1 MTKIKNIISTKFNN
15 VMKLLIIALTAL
27 KSNKT
32 RFFLA
37 SLGIMIG
44 IAAVIVMV
52 AIGKG
57 SQHEVMTVIAKM
69 GENLLTINAG
79 EMKRRGGRLRLS
91 GNVTTLNLRD
101 VDYLSKEVD
110 GITFVA
116 PFEIKEMK
124 VKYLQVLTSTNVA
137 GSTLEFL
144 ETRNYRIA
152 SGEMFTEMD
161 QKLGARVGVVGK
173 TVIKNMLGGEDP
185 LGKTVRINAIP
196 FRIIGIFESKGLDS
210 DGIDQDDILLIPI
223 KSMLRRI
230 LNQNHIST
238 IYVKAGSRRNIE
250 RVSVRIKTVLRDRH
264 KIADDAENDFT
275 IISQIDLENLKAE
288 TSELFTR
295 LIVGVAAI
303 SLVVGGIG
311 ILAVMLISVKE
322 RTHEIGVRRAVG
334 ATKGDIV
341 GQFLFESI
349 LIGLFG
355 GFFGVVLG
363 VGITFGA
370 STWGAENLLLD
381 ANSIYISTSVCMMIG
396 VIFGL
401 FPAIKASRLD
411 PMVALTVE

>member
-1 MTKIKNIISTKFNN
+1 
-15 VMKLLIIALTAL
+15 MKLLIIALTAL

-57 SQHEVMTVIAKM
+57 SHHEVMNVIAKM

-79 EMKRRGGRLRLS
+79 EMKRRGGRLRLA

-101 VDYLSKEVD
+101 VDYLSQEVS
-110 GITFVA
+110 GLTLVA

-124 VKYLQVLTSTNVA
+124 VKYLQVLTATNVA
-137 GSTLEFL
+137 GSTPEFL
-144 ETRNYRIA
+144 KTRNYQIA
-152 SGEMFTEMD
+152 SGEMFNERD
-161 QKLGARVGVVGK
+161 QKLRAKVAVVGN
-173 TVIKNMLGGEDP
+173 TVIKNMFGEDDP

-196 FRIIGIFESKGLDS
+196 FKVIGVFEGKGLDS

-223 KSMLRRI
+223 TSMLRRL
-230 LNQNHIST
+230 LNQNYIST
-238 IYVKAGSRRNIE
+238 IYAKADSRENIDRVAVK
-250 RVSVRIKTVLRDRH
+250 IKTLLRDRH
-264 KIADDAENDFT
+264 KISDDAEDDFT
-275 IISQIDLENLKAE
+275 IISQLDLENLKAE

-322 RTHEIGVRRAVG
+322 RTREIGVRRAVG

-355 GFFGVVLG
+355 GCSGVVLG
-363 VGITFGA
+363 VGITLGITA
-370 STWGAENLLLD
+370 WGIGNLVLD
-381 ANSIYISTSVCMMIG
+381 MQSIYISTGVCTAIG
-396 VIFGL
+396 IMFGL

>member
-1 MTKIKNIISTKFNN
+1 MKLFARFI
-15 VMKLLIIALTAL
+15 VKLLIIALTAL

-124 VKYLQVLTSTNVA
+124 VKHLQVLTSTNVA

-230 LNQNHIST
+230 LNQNYIST
-238 IYVKAGSRRNIE
+238 IYAKADSRRNIE
-250 RVSVRIKTVLRDRH
+250 RVAAKIKTVLRDRH

-322 RTHEIGVRRAVG
+322 RTHEIGIRRAVG

-396 VIFGL
+396 LIFGL

>member
-1 MTKIKNIISTKFNN
+1 
-15 VMKLLIIALTAL
+15 VKLLIIALTAL

-230 LNQNHIST
+230 LNQNYIST
-238 IYVKAGSRRNIE
+238 IYAKADSRRNIE
-250 RVSVRIKTVLRDRH
+250 RVAAKIKTVLRDRH

-322 RTHEIGVRRAVG
+322 RTHEIGIRRAVG

-396 VIFGL
+396 IIFGL

>member
-1 MTKIKNIISTKFNN
+1 
-15 VMKLLIIALTAL
+15 MKLLIIALTAL

-57 SQHEVMTVIAKM
+57 SHHEIMNVIAKM

-79 EMKRRGGRLRLS
+79 EMKRRGGRLRLA

-101 VDYLSKEVD
+101 VDYLSQEVS
-110 GITFVA
+110 GLTLVA

-124 VKYLQVLTSTNVA
+124 VKYLQVLTATNVA
-137 GSTLEFL
+137 GSTPEFL
-144 ETRNYRIA
+144 KTRNYQIA
-152 SGEMFTEMD
+152 SGEMFNERD
-161 QKLGARVGVVGK
+161 QKLRAKVAVVGN
-173 TVIKNMLGGEDP
+173 TVIKNMFGEDDP
-185 LGKTVRINAIP
+185 LGKIVRINAIP
-196 FRIIGIFESKGLDS
+196 FKIIGVFEGKGLDS

-223 KSMLRRI
+223 NSMLRRL
-230 LNQNHIST
+230 LNQNYIST
-238 IYVKAGSRRNIE
+238 IYAKADSRENIDRVAVK
-250 RVSVRIKTVLRDRH
+250 IKTLLRDRH
-264 KIADDAENDFT
+264 KISDDAEDDFT
-275 IISQIDLENLKAE
+275 IISQLDLENLKAE

-322 RTHEIGVRRAVG
+322 RTREIGVRRAVG

-355 GFFGVVLG
+355 GCFGVVLG
-363 VGITFGA
+363 VGITLGITA
-370 STWGAENLLLD
+370 WGIGNLILD
-381 ANSIYISTSVCMMIG
+381 MQSIYISTGVCTAIG
-396 VIFGL
+396 IMFGL

>member
-1 MTKIKNIISTKFNN
+1 
-15 VMKLLIIALTAL
+15 MKLLIIALSAL

-57 SQHEVMTVIAKM
+57 SHHEVMNVIAKM

-79 EMKRRGGRLRLS
+79 EMKRRGGRLRLA

-101 VDYLSKEVD
+101 VDYLSQEVS
-110 GITFVA
+110 GLTLVA

-124 VKYLQVLTSTNVA
+124 VKYLQVLTATNVA
-137 GSTLEFL
+137 GSTPEFL
-144 ETRNYRIA
+144 KTRNYQIA
-152 SGEMFTEMD
+152 SGEMFNERD
-161 QKLGARVGVVGK
+161 QKLRAKVAVVGN
-173 TVIKNMLGGEDP
+173 TVIKNMFGEDDP

-196 FRIIGIFESKGLDS
+196 FKIIGVFEGKGLDS

-223 KSMLRRI
+223 TSMLRRL
-230 LNQNHIST
+230 LNQNYIST
-238 IYVKAGSRRNIE
+238 IYAKADSRENIDRVAVK
-250 RVSVRIKTVLRDRH
+250 IKTLLRDRH
-264 KIADDAENDFT
+264 KISDDAEDDFT
-275 IISQIDLENLKAE
+275 IISQLDLENLKAE

-322 RTHEIGVRRAVG
+322 RTREIGVRRAVG

-355 GFFGVVLG
+355 GCFGVVLG
-363 VGITFGA
+363 AGITLGITA
-370 STWGAENLLLD
+370 WGIGNLILD
-381 ANSIYISTSVCMMIG
+381 MQSIYISTGVCTAIG
-396 VIFGL
+396 IMFGL

>member
-1 MTKIKNIISTKFNN
+1 
-15 VMKLLIIALTAL
+15 MKLFARFTMKSLIIALTAL

-69 GENLLTINAG
+69 GENLLTVNAG

-110 GITFVA
+110 GITFAA

-124 VKYLQVLTSTNVA
+124 AKYLQVLTSTNVA
-137 GSTLEFL
+137 GSTLRFL

-152 SGEMFTEMD
+152 SGEMFSEMD
-161 QKLGARVGVVGK
+161 QKLGARVAIVGK
-173 TVIKNMLGGEDP
+173 TVIKNMFGGEDP

-196 FRIIGIFESKGLDS
+196 FRIVGVFESKGLDS

-230 LNQNHIST
+230 LNQNYIST
-238 IYVKAGSRRNIE
+238 IYVKADSRRNIE
-250 RVSVRIKTVLRDRH
+250 RVAAKIKTVLRDRH

-322 RTHEIGVRRAVG
+322 RTHEIGIRRAVG

-341 GQFLFESI
+341 GQFLLESI

-363 VGITFGA
+363 IGITFGA

-381 ANSIYISTSVCMMIG
+381 ANSIYISTSVCMIIG
-396 VIFGL
+396 IIFGL

-411 PMVALTVE
+411 PMVALTIE

>member
-1 MTKIKNIISTKFNN
+1 MKLFARFI
-15 VMKLLIIALTAL
+15 VKLLIIALTAL

-124 VKYLQVLTSTNVA
+124 VKYLQVLTSTNIA

-230 LNQNHIST
+230 LNQNYIST
-238 IYVKAGSRRNIE
+238 IYAKADSRRNIE
-250 RVSVRIKTVLRDRH
+250 RVAAKIKTVLRDRH

-322 RTHEIGVRRAVG
+322 RTHEIGIRRAVG

-370 STWGAENLLLD
+370 SIWGAENLLLD
-381 ANSIYISTSVCMMIG
+381 VNSIYISTSVCMMIG

>member
-1 MTKIKNIISTKFNN
+1 
-15 VMKLLIIALTAL
+15 MKLLIIALTAL

-57 SQHEVMTVIAKM
+57 SQHEVMAVIAKM

-101 VDYLSKEVD
+101 VDYLSKEV
-110 GITFVA
+110 GGVTFLA

-144 ETRNYRIA
+144 ETRNYEIA

-161 QKLGARVGVVGK
+161 QKLGARVAVVGK

-230 LNQNHIST
+230 LNQSHIST

-250 RVSVRIKTVLRDRH
+250 RVSARIKTALRDRH
-264 KIADDAENDFT
+264 KITDGAENDFT

-295 LIVGVAAI
+295 LIVGVASI
-303 SLVVGGIG
+303 SLIVGGIG

-341 GQFLFESI
+341 GQFLLESI

-355 GFFGVVLG
+355 GCFGVVLG
-363 VGITFGA
+363 VGITFGL

-381 ANSIYISTSVCMMIG
+381 ANSIYISTSVCMIIG

>member
-1 MTKIKNIISTKFNN
+1 
-15 VMKLLIIALTAL
+15 MKLLIIALTAL
-27 KSNKT
+27 NSNKT

-57 SQHEVMTVIAKM
+57 SQHEVMSVIAKM

-91 GNVTTLNLRD
+91 GNVNTLNLRD
-101 VDYLSKEVD
+101 VNYLSKEVD
-110 GITFVA
+110 GIAFIA

-144 ETRNYRIA
+144 ETRNYRIT
-152 SGEMFTEMD
+152 SGEMFSEMD
-161 QKLGARVGVVGK
+161 QKLGARVAVVGK
-173 TVIKNMLGGEDP
+173 TVIKNMLGGDP

-196 FRIIGIFESKGLDS
+196 FRIIGVFESKGLDS
-210 DGIDQDDILLIPI
+210 DGIDQDEILLIPI

-230 LNQNHIST
+230 LNQSHIST
-238 IYVKAGSRRNIE
+238 IYVKADSRRNIE
-250 RVSVRIKTVLRDRH
+250 RVAAKIKTELRDRH

-275 IISQIDLENLKAE
+275 IVSQIDLENLKAE

-322 RTHEIGVRRAVG
+322 RTHEIGIRRAVG

-341 GQFLFESI
+341 GQFLLESI
-349 LIGLFG
+349 IIGLFG

-370 STWGAENLLLD
+370 SILGAENLLLD

>member
-1 MTKIKNIISTKFNN
+1 
-15 VMKLLIIALTAL
+15 VKLLIIALTAL
-27 KSNKT
+27 NSNKT
-32 RFFLA
+32 RFILA

-57 SQHEVMTVIAKM
+57 SQHEVMSVIAKM

-79 EMKRRGGRLRLS
+79 EMKRRGGRLRLF
-91 GNVTTLNLRD
+91 GNVNTLNLRD
-101 VDYLSKEVD
+101 VNYLSKEVD
-110 GITFVA
+110 GIAFIA

-144 ETRNYRIA
+144 ETRNYSIT
-152 SGEMFTEMD
+152 SGEMFSEMD
-161 QKLGARVGVVGK
+161 QKLGARVAVVGK

-196 FRIIGIFESKGLDS
+196 FRIIGVFESKGLDS
-210 DGIDQDDILLIPI
+210 DGIDQDEILLIPI

-230 LNQNHIST
+230 LNQSHIST
-238 IYVKAGSRRNIE
+238 IYVKADSRRNIE
-250 RVSVRIKTVLRDRH
+250 KVAAKIKTELRDRH
-264 KIADDAENDFT
+264 RIADDAENDFT
-275 IISQIDLENLKAE
+275 IVSQIDLENLKAE

-322 RTHEIGVRRAVG
+322 RTHEIGIRRAVG

-341 GQFLFESI
+341 GQFLLESI
-349 LIGLFG
+349 IIGLFG

-370 STWGAENLLLD
+370 SILGAENLLLD

>member
-1 MTKIKNIISTKFNN
+1 MKLFARFI
-15 VMKLLIIALTAL
+15 VKLLIIALTAL

-173 TVIKNMLGGEDP
+173 TVIKNMLGEEDP

-230 LNQNHIST
+230 LNQNYIST
-238 IYVKAGSRRNIE
+238 IYVKADSRRNIE
-250 RVSVRIKTVLRDRH
+250 RVAEKIKTVLRDRH

-322 RTHEIGVRRAVG
+322 RTHEIGIRRAVG

-355 GFFGVVLG
+355 GFFGVALG

>member
-1 MTKIKNIISTKFNN
+1 MKLFARFI
-15 VMKLLIIALTAL
+15 VKLLIIALTAL

-124 VKYLQVLTSTNVA
+124 VKYLQVLTSTNIA

-230 LNQNHIST
+230 LNQNYIST
-238 IYVKAGSRRNIE
+238 IYAKADSRRNIE
-250 RVSVRIKTVLRDRH
+250 RVAAKIKTVLRDRH

-295 LIVGVAAI
+295 LIVCVAAI

-322 RTHEIGVRRAVG
+322 RTHEIGIRRAVG

-396 VIFGL
+396 IIFGL

>member
-1 MTKIKNIISTKFNN
+1 MKLFARFI
-15 VMKLLIIALTAL
+15 VKLLIIALTAL

-124 VKYLQVLTSTNVA
+124 VKYLQVLTSTNIA

-230 LNQNHIST
+230 LNQNYIST
-238 IYVKAGSRRNIE
+238 IYAKADSRRNIE
-250 RVSVRIKTVLRDRH
+250 RVAAKIKTVLRDRH

-295 LIVGVAAI
+295 LIVCVAAI

-322 RTHEIGVRRAVG
+322 RTHEIGIRRAVG

>member
-1 MTKIKNIISTKFNN
+1 MKLFARFI
-15 VMKLLIIALTAL
+15 VKLLIIALTAL

-161 QKLGARVGVVGK
+161 QKLGARVAVVGK

-223 KSMLRRI
+223 KSMLRRL
-230 LNQNHIST
+230 LNQNYIST
-238 IYVKAGSRRNIE
+238 IYAKADSRENID
-250 RVSVRIKTVLRDRH
+250 RVAAKIKTLLRDRH
-264 KIADDAENDFT
+264 KISDDAEDDFT
-275 IISQIDLENLKAE
+275 IISQLDLENLKAE

-322 RTHEIGVRRAVG
+322 RTREIGVRRAVG

-355 GFFGVVLG
+355 GCFGVVLG
-363 VGITFGA
+363 VGITLGITA
-370 STWGAENLLLD
+370 WGIGNLILD
-381 ANSIYISTSVCMMIG
+381 MQSIYISTGVCTAIG
-396 VIFGL
+396 IMFGL

>member
-1 MTKIKNIISTKFNN
+1 
-15 VMKLLIIALTAL
+15 VKLLIIALTAL
-27 KSNKT
+27 NSNKT

-57 SQHEVMTVIAKM
+57 SQHEVMSVIAKM

-91 GNVTTLNLRD
+91 GNVNTLNLRD
-101 VDYLSKEVD
+101 VNYLSKEVD
-110 GITFVA
+110 GIAFIA

-144 ETRNYRIA
+144 ETRNYRIT
-152 SGEMFTEMD
+152 SGEMFSEMD
-161 QKLGARVGVVGK
+161 QKLGARVAVVGK
-173 TVIKNMLGGEDP
+173 TVIKNMLGGGDP

-196 FRIIGIFESKGLDS
+196 FRIIGVFESKGLDS
-210 DGIDQDDILLIPI
+210 DGIDQDEILLIPI

-230 LNQNHIST
+230 LNQSHIST
-238 IYVKAGSRRNIE
+238 IYVKADSRRNIE
-250 RVSVRIKTVLRDRH
+250 RVAAKIKTELRDRH

-275 IISQIDLENLKAE
+275 IVSQIDLENLKAE

-322 RTHEIGVRRAVG
+322 RTHEIGIRRAVG

-341 GQFLFESI
+341 GQFLLESI
-349 LIGLFG
+349 IIGLFG

-370 STWGAENLLLD
+370 SILGAENLLLD
-381 ANSIYISTSVCMMIG
+381 ANSIYISTSVCMVIG

>member
-1 MTKIKNIISTKFNN
+1 MKLFARFI
-15 VMKLLIIALTAL
+15 VKLLIIALTAL

-196 FRIIGIFESKGLDS
+196 FRIIGIFGSKGLDS

-230 LNQNHIST
+230 LNQNYIST
-238 IYVKAGSRRNIE
+238 IYAKADSRRNIE
-250 RVSVRIKTVLRDRH
+250 RVAAKIKTVLRDRH

-322 RTHEIGVRRAVG
+322 RTHEIGIRRAVG

>member
-1 MTKIKNIISTKFNN
+1 
-15 VMKLLIIALTAL
+15 MKLLIIALTAL

-57 SQHEVMTVIAKM
+57 SHHEVMNVIAKM

-79 EMKRRGGRLRLS
+79 EMKRRGGRLRLA

-101 VDYLSKEVD
+101 VDYLSQEVS
-110 GITFVA
+110 GLTLVA

-124 VKYLQVLTSTNVA
+124 VKYLQVLTATNVA
-137 GSTLEFL
+137 GSTPEFL
-144 ETRNYRIA
+144 KTRNYQIA
-152 SGEMFTEMD
+152 SGEMFNERD
-161 QKLGARVGVVGK
+161 QKLRAKVAVVGN
-173 TVIKNMLGGEDP
+173 TVIKNMFGEDDP

-196 FRIIGIFESKGLDS
+196 FKVIGVFEGKGLDS
-210 DGIDQDDILLIPI
+210 DGVDQDDILLIPI
-223 KSMLRRI
+223 TSMLRRL
-230 LNQNHIST
+230 LNQNYIST
-238 IYVKAGSRRNIE
+238 IYAKADSRENIDRVAVK
-250 RVSVRIKTVLRDRH
+250 IKTLLRDRH
-264 KIADDAENDFT
+264 KISDDAEDDFT
-275 IISQIDLENLKAE
+275 IISQLDLENLKAE

-322 RTHEIGVRRAVG
+322 RTREIGVRRAVG

-355 GFFGVVLG
+355 GCSGVVLG
-363 VGITFGA
+363 VGITLGITA
-370 STWGAENLLLD
+370 WGIGNLILD
-381 ANSIYISTSVCMMIG
+381 MQSIYVSTGVCTAIG
-396 VIFGL
+396 IMFGL

>member
-1 MTKIKNIISTKFNN
+1 MKLFARFI
-15 VMKLLIIALTAL
+15 VKLLIIALTAL

-161 QKLGARVGVVGK
+161 QKLGARVGGVGK
-173 TVIKNMLGGEDP
+173 TVIKNMLRGEDP

-230 LNQNHIST
+230 LNQNYIST
-238 IYVKAGSRRNIE
+238 IYAKADSRRNIE

-322 RTHEIGVRRAVG
+322 RTHEIGIRRAVG

-355 GFFGVVLG
+355 GCFGVVLG
-363 VGITFGA
+363 AGITLGITA
-370 STWGAENLLLD
+370 WGIGNLILD
-381 ANSIYISTSVCMMIG
+381 MQSIYISTGVCTAIG
-396 VIFGL
+396 IMFGL

>member
-1 MTKIKNIISTKFNN
+1 
-15 VMKLLIIALTAL
+15 MKLLIIALTAL
-27 KSNKT
+27 NSNKT

-37 SLGIMIG
+37 SIGIMIG

-57 SQHEVMTVIAKM
+57 SQHEVMSVIAKM

-91 GNVTTLNLRD
+91 GNVNTLNLRD
-101 VDYLSKEVD
+101 VNYLSKEVD
-110 GITFVA
+110 GIAFIA

-144 ETRNYRIA
+144 ETRNYRIT
-152 SGEMFTEMD
+152 SGEMFSEMD
-161 QKLGARVGVVGK
+161 QKLGARVAVVGK
-173 TVIKNMLGGEDP
+173 TVIKNMLGGGDP

-196 FRIIGIFESKGLDS
+196 FRIIGVFESKGLDS
-210 DGIDQDDILLIPI
+210 DGIDQDEILLIPI

-230 LNQNHIST
+230 LNQSHIST
-238 IYVKAGSRRNIE
+238 IYVKADSRRNIE
-250 RVSVRIKTVLRDRH
+250 RVAAKIKTELRDRH
-264 KIADDAENDFT
+264 KIEDDAENDFT
-275 IISQIDLENLKAE
+275 IVSQIDLENLKAE

-322 RTHEIGVRRAVG
+322 RTHEIGIRRAVG

-341 GQFLFESI
+341 GQFLLESI
-349 LIGLFG
+349 IIGLFG

-370 STWGAENLLLD
+370 SILGAENLLLD

>member
-1 MTKIKNIISTKFNN
+1 
-15 VMKLLIIALTAL
+15 MKLLIIALTAL

-57 SQHEVMTVIAKM
+57 SHHEVMNVIAKM
-69 GENLLTINAG
+69 GENLLAINAG
-79 EMKRRGGRLRLS
+79 EMKRRGGRLRLA

-101 VDYLSKEVD
+101 VDYLSQEVS
-110 GITFVA
+110 GLTLVA

-124 VKYLQVLTSTNVA
+124 VKYLQVLTATNVA
-137 GSTLEFL
+137 GSTPEFL
-144 ETRNYRIA
+144 KTRNYQIA
-152 SGEMFTEMD
+152 SGEMFNERD
-161 QKLGARVGVVGK
+161 QKLRAKVAVVGN
-173 TVIKNMLGGEDP
+173 TVIKNMFGEDDP

-196 FRIIGIFESKGLDS
+196 FKVIGVFEGKGLDS
-210 DGIDQDDILLIPI
+210 DGVDQDDILLIPI
-223 KSMLRRI
+223 TSMLRRL
-230 LNQNHIST
+230 LNQNYIST
-238 IYVKAGSRRNIE
+238 IYAKADSRENID
-250 RVSVRIKTVLRDRH
+250 RVALKIKTLLRDRH
-264 KIADDAENDFT
+264 KISDDAEDDFT
-275 IISQIDLENLKAE
+275 IISQLDLENLKAE

-322 RTHEIGVRRAVG
+322 RTREIGVRRAVG

-355 GFFGVVLG
+355 GCSGVVLG
-363 VGITFGA
+363 VGITLGITA
-370 STWGAENLLLD
+370 WGIGNLVLD
-381 ANSIYISTSVCMMIG
+381 MQSIYISTGVCTAIG
-396 VIFGL
+396 IMFGL

>member
-1 MTKIKNIISTKFNN
+1 
-15 VMKLLIIALTAL
+15 MKLLIIALTAL

-57 SQHEVMTVIAKM
+57 SHHEVMNVIAKM

-79 EMKRRGGRLRLS
+79 EMKRRGGRLRLA

-101 VDYLSKEVD
+101 VDYLSQEVS
-110 GITFVA
+110 GLTLVA

-124 VKYLQVLTSTNVA
+124 VKYLQVLTATNVA
-137 GSTLEFL
+137 GSTPEFL
-144 ETRNYRIA
+144 KTRNYQIA
-152 SGEMFTEMD
+152 SGEMFNERD
-161 QKLGARVGVVGK
+161 QKLRAKVAVVGN
-173 TVIKNMLGGEDP
+173 TVIKNMFGEDDP

-196 FRIIGIFESKGLDS
+196 FKVIGVFEGKGLDS
-210 DGIDQDDILLIPI
+210 DGVDQDDILLIPI
-223 KSMLRRI
+223 TSMLRRL
-230 LNQNHIST
+230 LNQNYIST
-238 IYVKAGSRRNIE
+238 IYAKADSRENID
-250 RVSVRIKTVLRDRH
+250 RVALKIKTLLRDRH
-264 KIADDAENDFT
+264 KISDDAEDDFT
-275 IISQIDLENLKAE
+275 IISQLDLENLKAE

-322 RTHEIGVRRAVG
+322 RTREIGVRRAVG

-355 GFFGVVLG
+355 GCSGVVLG
-363 VGITFGA
+363 VGITLGITA
-370 STWGAENLLLD
+370 WGIGNLVLD
-381 ANSIYISTSVCMMIG
+381 MQSIYISTGVCTAIG
-396 VIFGL
+396 IMFGL

>member
-1 MTKIKNIISTKFNN
+1 MKLFARFI
-15 VMKLLIIALTAL
+15 VKLLIIALTAL

-101 VDYLSKEVD
+101 VDYLSKEID

-161 QKLGARVGVVGK
+161 QKLGARVAVVGK

-230 LNQNHIST
+230 LNQNYIST
-238 IYVKAGSRRNIE
+238 IYAKADSRRNIE
-250 RVSVRIKTVLRDRH
+250 RVAAKIKTVLRDRH

-295 LIVGVAAI
+295 LLVGVAAI

-322 RTHEIGVRRAVG
+322 RTHEIGIRRAVG

-355 GFFGVVLG
+355 GCFGVVLG
-363 VGITFGA
+363 AGITLGITA
-370 STWGAENLLLD
+370 WGIGNLILD
-381 ANSIYISTSVCMMIG
+381 MQSIYISTGVCTAIG
-396 VIFGL
+396 IMFGL

>member
-1 MTKIKNIISTKFNN
+1 
-15 VMKLLIIALTAL
+15 MKLLIIALTAL
-27 KSNKT
+27 NSNKT
-32 RFFLA
+32 RFILA

-57 SQHEVMTVIAKM
+57 SQHEVMSVIAKM

-91 GNVTTLNLRD
+91 GNVNTLNLRD
-101 VDYLSKEVD
+101 VNYLSKEVD
-110 GITFVA
+110 GIAFIA

-144 ETRNYRIA
+144 ETRNYSIT
-152 SGEMFTEMD
+152 SGEMFSEMD
-161 QKLGARVGVVGK
+161 QKLGARVAVVGK

-196 FRIIGIFESKGLDS
+196 FRIIGVFESKGLDS
-210 DGIDQDDILLIPI
+210 DGIDQDEILLIPI

-230 LNQNHIST
+230 LNQSHIST
-238 IYVKAGSRRNIE
+238 IYVKADSRRNIE
-250 RVSVRIKTVLRDRH
+250 RVAAKIKTELRDRH
-264 KIADDAENDFT
+264 RIADDAENDFT
-275 IISQIDLENLKAE
+275 IVSQIDLENLKAE

-295 LIVGVAAI
+295 LIVGVAGI

-322 RTHEIGVRRAVG
+322 RTHEIGIRRAVG

-341 GQFLFESI
+341 GQFLLESI
-349 LIGLFG
+349 IIGLFG

-370 STWGAENLLLD
+370 SILGVENLLLD
-381 ANSIYISTSVCMMIG
+381 ANSIYISTSVCLMIG

>member
-1 MTKIKNIISTKFNN
+1 
-15 VMKLLIIALTAL
+15 MKLLIIALTAL

-57 SQHEVMTVIAKM
+57 SHHEVMNVIAKM
-69 GENLLTINAG
+69 GENLLAINAG
-79 EMKRRGGRLRLS
+79 EMKRRGGRLRLA

-101 VDYLSKEVD
+101 VDYLSQEVS
-110 GITFVA
+110 GLTLVA

-124 VKYLQVLTSTNVA
+124 VKYLQVLTATNVA
-137 GSTLEFL
+137 GSTPEFL
-144 ETRNYRIA
+144 KTRNYQIA
-152 SGEMFTEMD
+152 SGEMFSEMD
-161 QKLGARVGVVGK
+161 QKLRAKVAVVGN
-173 TVIKNMLGGEDP
+173 TVIKNIFGEDDP

-196 FRIIGIFESKGLDS
+196 FKVIGIFEGKGLDS

-223 KSMLRRI
+223 NSMLRRL
-230 LNQNHIST
+230 LNQNYIST
-238 IYVKAGSRRNIE
+238 IYAKADSRENIDRVAVK
-250 RVSVRIKTVLRDRH
+250 IKTLLRDRH
-264 KIADDAENDFT
+264 KISDDAEDDFT
-275 IISQIDLENLKAE
+275 IISQLDLENLKAE

-322 RTHEIGVRRAVG
+322 RTREIGVRRAVG
-334 ATKGDIV
+334 ATKRDII

-355 GFFGVVLG
+355 GCFGVALGAGITLG
-363 VGITFGA
+363 VTA
-370 STWGAENLLLD
+370 WGVGNLILD
-381 ANSIYISTSVCMMIG
+381 MQSIYISTGVCTAIG
-396 VIFGL
+396 IMFGL

>member
-1 MTKIKNIISTKFNN
+1 
-15 VMKLLIIALTAL
+15 MKLLIIALTAL

-57 SQHEVMTVIAKM
+57 SHHEVMNVIAKM

-79 EMKRRGGRLRLS
+79 EMKRRGGRLRLA

-101 VDYLSKEVD
+101 VDYLSQEVS
-110 GITFVA
+110 GLTLVA

-124 VKYLQVLTSTNVA
+124 VKYLQVLTATNVA
-137 GSTLEFL
+137 GSTPEFL
-144 ETRNYRIA
+144 KTRNYQIA
-152 SGEMFTEMD
+152 SGEMFSEMD
-161 QKLGARVGVVGK
+161 QKLRAKVAVVGN
-173 TVIKNMLGGEDP
+173 TVIKNMFGEDDP

-196 FRIIGIFESKGLDS
+196 FKVIGVFEGKGLDS

-223 KSMLRRI
+223 NSMLRRL
-230 LNQNHIST
+230 LNQNYIST
-238 IYVKAGSRRNIE
+238 IYAKADSRENIDRVAVK
-250 RVSVRIKTVLRDRH
+250 IKTLLRDRH
-264 KIADDAENDFT
+264 KISDDAEDDFT
-275 IISQIDLENLKAE
+275 IISQLDLENLKAE

-322 RTHEIGVRRAVG
+322 RTREIGVRRAVG

-355 GFFGVVLG
+355 GCFGVVLG
-363 VGITFGA
+363 VGITLGITA
-370 STWGAENLLLD
+370 WGIGNLILD
-381 ANSIYISTSVCMMIG
+381 MQSIYISTGVCTAIG
-396 VIFGL
+396 IMFGL

>member
-1 MTKIKNIISTKFNN
+1 
-15 VMKLLIIALTAL
+15 MKLLIIALTAL

-37 SLGIMIG
+37 SLGIMVG

-57 SQHEVMTVIAKM
+57 SHHEVMNVIAKM

-79 EMKRRGGRLRLS
+79 EMKRRGGRLRLA

-101 VDYLSKEVD
+101 VDYLSQEVS
-110 GITFVA
+110 GLTLVA

-124 VKYLQVLTSTNVA
+124 VKYLQVLIATNVA
-137 GSTLEFL
+137 GSTPEFL
-144 ETRNYRIA
+144 KTRNYQIA
-152 SGEMFTEMD
+152 SGEMFNERD
-161 QKLGARVGVVGK
+161 QKLRAKVAVVGN
-173 TVIKNMLGGEDP
+173 TVIKNMFGEDDP

-196 FRIIGIFESKGLDS
+196 FKVIGVFEGKGLDS
-210 DGIDQDDILLIPI
+210 DGVDQDDILLIPI
-223 KSMLRRI
+223 TSMLRRL
-230 LNQNHIST
+230 LNQNYIST
-238 IYVKAGSRRNIE
+238 IYAKADSRENIDRVAVK
-250 RVSVRIKTVLRDRH
+250 IKTLLRDRH
-264 KIADDAENDFT
+264 KISDDAEDDFT
-275 IISQIDLENLKAE
+275 IISQLDLENLKAE

-322 RTHEIGVRRAVG
+322 RTREIGVRRAVG

-355 GFFGVVLG
+355 GCSGVVLG
-363 VGITFGA
+363 VGITLGITA
-370 STWGAENLLLD
+370 WGIGNLILD
-381 ANSIYISTSVCMMIG
+381 MQSIYVSTGVCTAIG
-396 VIFGL
+396 IMFGL

>member
-1 MTKIKNIISTKFNN
+1 
-15 VMKLLIIALTAL
+15 MKLLIIALTAL

-57 SQHEVMTVIAKM
+57 SHHEVMNVIAKM

-79 EMKRRGGRLRLS
+79 EMKRRGGRLRLA

-101 VDYLSKEVD
+101 VDYLSQEVS
-110 GITFVA
+110 GLTLVA

-124 VKYLQVLTSTNVA
+124 VKYLQVLTATNVA
-137 GSTLEFL
+137 GSTPEFL
-144 ETRNYRIA
+144 KTRNYQIA
-152 SGEMFTEMD
+152 SGEMFNERD
-161 QKLGARVGVVGK
+161 QKLRAKVAVVGN
-173 TVIKNMLGGEDP
+173 TVIKNMFGEDDP
-185 LGKTVRINAIP
+185 LGKTVRINAIQ
-196 FRIIGIFESKGLDS
+196 FKVIGVFEGKGLVS
-210 DGIDQDDILLIPI
+210 DGIEQDDILLIPI
-223 KSMLRRI
+223 NSMLRRL
-230 LNQNHIST
+230 LNQNYIST
-238 IYVKAGSRRNIE
+238 IYAKADSRENID
-250 RVSVRIKTVLRDRH
+250 RVAAKIKTLLRDRH
-264 KIADDAENDFT
+264 KISDDAEDDFT
-275 IISQIDLENLKAE
+275 IISQLDLENLKAE

-322 RTHEIGVRRAVG
+322 RTREIGVRRAVG

-355 GFFGVVLG
+355 GCSGVVLG
-363 VGITFGA
+363 VGITLGITA
-370 STWGAENLLLD
+370 WDIGNLILD
-381 ANSIYISTSVCMMIG
+381 MQSIYISTGVCTAIG
-396 VIFGL
+396 IMFGL

>member
-1 MTKIKNIISTKFNN
+1 
-15 VMKLLIIALTAL
+15 MKLLIIALTAL

-69 GENLLTINAG
+69 GENLLTVNAG

-101 VDYLSKEVD
+101 VDYLSKEVS
-110 GITFVA
+110 GITLIA

-144 ETRNYRIA
+144 ETRNYEIA

-161 QKLGARVGVVGK
+161 QKLGARVAVVGK

-230 LNQNHIST
+230 LNQSHIST
-238 IYVKAGSRRNIE
+238 IYVKVGSRRNME
-250 RVSVRIKTVLRDRH
+250 RVSVRIKTALRDRH
-264 KIADDAENDFT
+264 KISDGAENDFT

-295 LIVGVAAI
+295 LIVGVASI
-303 SLVVGGIG
+303 SLIVGGIG

-322 RTHEIGVRRAVG
+322 RTHEIGIRRAVG

-341 GQFLFESI
+341 GQFLLESI

-355 GFFGVVLG
+355 GCFGVVLG
-363 VGITFGA
+363 VGITFGV

-381 ANSIYISTSVCMMIG
+381 ANSIYISTSVCMIIG